1 MCNYSRFGL
10 MMANLTQ
17 IITQLSSLNISSTL
31 RWKRAMTWDLE
42 EKYFIFSTS
51 LLSDKIS
58 LSVSVHCVQCG
69 MANYSNW
76 DSKVMNVKLSSHN
89 KMLSRYKQLWINNHF
104 ITCLLKRSA
113 AICYNFMHKWE
124 LPTYKYMIHRSS
136 SSLHHFGNAFVF
148 EI

>member
-17 IITQLSSLNISSTL
+17 IITQLSSLNISWTL

-69 MANYSNW
+69 IANYSNW

-113 AICYNFMHKWE
+113 AICYNLCTSENFPHTN
-124 LPTYKYMIHRSS
+124 TYFINLS
-136 SSLHHFGNAFVF
+136 SSLHHLKNAFVF
-148 EI
+148 KM

>member
-17 IITQLSSLNISSTL
+17 IITQLSSLNISWTL

-58 LSVSVHCVQCG
+58 LCVLCG

-104 ITCLLKRSA
+104 ITCLLKRSP
-113 AICYNFMHKWE
+113 AICYNLCTSENFPHTNTWY
-124 LPTYKYMIHRSS
+124 LHRSS
-136 SSLHHFGNAFVF
+136 SSSLYRLKNAFVF
-148 EI
+148 KI

>member
-1 MCNYSRFGL
+1 
-10 MMANLTQ
+10 
-17 IITQLSSLNISSTL
+17 
-31 RWKRAMTWDLE
+31 MTWDLE

-51 LLSDKIS
+51 LLIDKIS

-76 DSKVMNVKLSSHN
+76 DSNVMNVKLSSHN

-113 AICYNFMHKWE
+113 AICYNLYISENFPH
-124 LPTYKYMIHRSS
+124 TDT
-136 SSLHHFGNAFVF
+136 
-148 EI
+148 